1 MLRFAANLSMLFAEA
16 PFLDR
21 FALAARAGFAAV
33 ECQFP
38 YVAPAAEIR
47 ARLVQWVTFV
57 SPWLMVVN
65 ILSAALLAWTL
76 PVPVAPWL
84 RWTWCGL
91 VCAMCTMGLA
101 GWLRHRHKT
110 PTRVGPSVDSSSRP
124 SSARISSI
132 G

>member
-1 MLRFAANLSMLFAEA
+1 MPSSKPAAPSPTSSPLPQAEWA
-16 PFLDR
+16 TWRRLVQVYQGRDT
-21 FALAARAGFAAV
+21 
-33 ECQFP
+33 ES
-38 YVAPAAEIR
+38 AEIR

-91 VCAMCTMGLA
+91 VCAMCTMGLV
-101 GWLRHRHKT
+101 GWLRHRRKT
-110 PTRVGPSVDSSSRP
+110 PTRVGPSVDRKSVV
-124 SSARISSI
+124 
-132 G
+132 